1 MEPLVSTQ
9 WLADALGTPD
19 LRVIDASWFL
29 PEQGRDGAAEF
40 TQAHIPGAVFFDLT
54 AISDRANPLPHMLP
68 SPEQFAEALSALG
81 VSDRDRIVV
90 YDGSPSR
97 TSARVWWMLRTMG
110 ARDVAI
116 LDGGFGKWRAEGRP
130 VEAGAANPAPATFAV
145 MGDASRTLDLDD
157 MKAALAHRDQI
168 IDARSPSRFRG
179 EEPEPRAGVQPGHI
193 PGSINLHYA
202 RLFNADGTMKDRAA
216 LAAEF
221 GAAGVEIDHPVVATC
236 GSGVTAATIVFALH
250 LLGEG
255 VSLYDGSWADWG
267 SAPDTPKETGA

>member
-1 MEPLVSTQ
+1 MEALVSTE
-9 WLADALGTPD
+9 WLADALGAPD

-29 PEQGRDGAAEF
+29 PEHGRDGAAEF
-40 TQAHIPGAVFFDLT
+40 AEAHIPGAVFFDLT
-54 AISDRANPLPHMLP
+54 AISDRSNPLPHMMP
-68 SPEQFAEALSALG
+68 PPEQFTEALGALG

-97 TSARVWWMLRTMG
+97 TAARAWWMLRTFG

-130 VEAGAANPAPATFAV
+130 VEAADVEPVPATFSV
-145 MGDASRTLDLDD
+145 MGDASRTLGLED

-168 IDARSPSRFRG
+168 VDARSPSRFRG

-202 RLFNADGTMKDRAA
+202 RLFDADGTYKDRAA

-221 GAAGVEIDHPVVATC
+221 DAADVEIDHPIVATC

-250 LLGEG
+250 LLGEDA
-255 VSLYDGSWADWG
+255 SLYDGSWAEWG
-267 SAPDTPKETGA
+267 GAPDTPKETGA